1 MSKRLFEPQELS
13 VRREERGSKGRV
25 HQESVWHLGGGWVAE
40 WGPKLGKQ
48 GQGFRSKCYCLFGR
62 IQ

>member
-40 WGPKLGKQ
+40 WGAVGARV
-48 GQGFRSKCYCLFGR
+48 RSAWV
-62 IQ
+62 